1 MVNKLI
7 KKLLLKSG
15 ETLRVLNGP
24 RNLLTVLGDLPPD
37 NEITEG
43 EDDACRVLLIFAKDS
58 GELESAMRR
67 IVPKLRPDTVVW
79 IAYPKKDSGIPTD
92 LNLMTPW
99 QQLQIHGLGP
109 VASIAIDTVWTGIRL
124 KRIEQI
130 KPSGL
135 CNDDIAKGP
144 YGAFIDVERR
154 VVRATPDLQA
164 ALNAEPTAKN
174 FFESLSYT
182 NRKEYVLWLL
192 TAKQEKTRLARLEET
207 VKKLLEGKK
216 NPTEK

>member
-1 MVNKLI
+1 MPNNLL
-7 KKLLLKSG
+7 KKLRMKPSH
-15 ETLRVLNGP
+15 TLRVVNGP
-24 RNLLTVLGDLPPD
+24 RNLAAILGDVPD
-37 NEITEG
+37 SMIITEQ
-43 EDDACRVLLIFAKDS
+43 DRVPFQVLLLFALDS
-58 GELESAMRR
+58 SELETGMKA
-67 IVPKLRPDTVVW
+67 IVPQLGQDTVVW

-109 VASIAIDTVWTGIRL
+109 VASVAVDDTWTGIRL

-135 CNDDIAKGP
+135 CNDDIQKGP
-144 YGAFIDVERR
+144 YGDYIDVAGK
-154 VVRATPDLQA
+154 VVSAPPDLKAELNGHPA
-164 ALNAEPTAKN
+164 ANS

-192 TAKQEKTRLARLEET
+192 TAKQEKTRLARLEKT
-207 VKKLLEGKK
+207 VEKLLEGKK
-216 NPTEK
+216 NPSEK